1 MNYLKI
7 VRGEKLPDYVVF
19 QKNEKITFE
28 IGGAGKR
35 RKQLKGISGSRFVLT
50 QPGNLEKGIPLIL
63 FGFLW

>member
-1 MNYLKI
+1 MHSDKSIYQNAYSK
-7 VRGEKLPDYVVF
+7 KT
-19 QKNEKITFE
+19 KKITFE